1 MIHGNVQGI
10 RASLLEEMDALY
22 TLELDEDMFAPPEL
36 VERMVRYSAL
46 LRREVSVYIS
56 RAGDVLDVTVGV
68 LDVTVGVLDSVPL
81 PEVRLRRSLQRLCGV
96 RCLHTHP
103 NSSPELSDVDLQALV
118 SLKLDAMAAIGM
130 QEDRATGMQ
139 AAFLGARV
147 QGIPQPE
154 ETGIVA
160 MSQIPQEA
168 WMHRIEESDR
178 LLADTAQELPENRP
192 ERAMLVGIESMA
204 SLEEL
209 RSLAETAGAEVAGV
223 CLQRREKPDNATY
236 IGSGKAEDL
245 SLDIQGLRCD
255 MVIVDDE
262 LSGAQIRNL
271 ENLCGV
277 KVIDRTTLILDIFAQ
292 RAQSRAGKLQVEMA
306 QLSYQLPRLIGE
318 GVSLS
323 RLGGGIGTRGPGETK
338 LEISRRRIRRRL
350 NDLRAEVEELSR
362 QRAVQRTRRKKSE
375 LPVVALVGYTNTG
388 KSSLLNRLSGADVL
402 AKDMLFATL
411 DPVMRRVELPEGGAF
426 LLVDTVGFIRKLP
439 HTLVDAFR
447 STLEE
452 VVQADLLLMVSDAS
466 EEALDQQRQVVC
478 SVLSDLGAGEKPC
491 IDVLNK
497 TDCAREDAMLPGAVR
512 VSARTGEGMDA
523 LLQEIARRL
532 FASQRT
538 VRLRIPYTNGSL
550 LSWLHDN
557 ATVLEEAYEADATH
571 VTVRLDRAR
580 LDRIAAEPGT
590 EVLAP

>member
-56 RAGDVLDVTVGV
+56 RAGDV

-580 LDRIAAEPGT
+580 LDRIEAEPGT